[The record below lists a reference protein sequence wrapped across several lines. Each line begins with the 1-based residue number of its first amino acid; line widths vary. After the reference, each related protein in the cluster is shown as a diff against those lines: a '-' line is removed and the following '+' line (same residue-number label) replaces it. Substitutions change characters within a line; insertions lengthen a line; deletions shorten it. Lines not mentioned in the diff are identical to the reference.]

1 MVRVVATG
9 TFDIIHPGH
18 IRFLEEAKKLGDE
31 LIVIVAREKN
41 VKHKPKPIIP
51 EEQRRRVVE
60 ALKPVDKAIL
70 GDEHD
75 IFKPIMELRPDI
87 IVLGYDQHFDERKL
101 EGELRKRGLNTKVV
115 RIKVKEEC
123 EYCSST
129 KIIRRI
135 VEVVKSRLKE
145 YEEFF
150 RRRGV
155 ELRLPPK

>member
-1 MVRVVATG
+1 MVKVVATG

-41 VKHKPKPIIP
+41 VRHKPKPIIP
-51 EEQRRRVVE
+51 EEQRVRVVS

-70 GDEHD
+70 GDEND
-75 IFKPIMELRPDI
+75 IFKPIMEIKPDI
-87 IVLGYDQHFDERKL
+87 IVLGHDQHFDEEEL
-101 EGELRKRGLNTKVV
+101 EKELRKRGLNAKVV
-115 RIKVKEEC
+115 RIRAKEEC

-129 KIIRRI
+129 RIIKRI
-135 VEVVKSRLKE
+135 VDVVKSRLKE

-150 RRRGV
+150 KSRGMFKV
-155 ELRLPPK
+155 

>member
-18 IRFLEEAKKLGDE
+18 IKYLEEAKKLGDE
-31 LIVIVAREKN
+31 LIVIVARDKN

-51 EEQRRRVVE
+51 EEQRVRVVS

-75 IFKPIMELRPDI
+75 IFKPIIELKPDI
-87 IVLGYDQHFDERKL
+87 IALGYDQHFDEKKL
-101 EGELRKRGLNTKVV
+101 EEELRKRGLNTKVV
-115 RIKVKEEC
+115 RITAKEEC

-129 KIIRRI
+129 KIIKRI
-135 VEVVKSRLKE
+135 VDVVKSRLSE

-150 RRRGV
+150 RKRGM
-155 ELRLPPK
+155 L

>member
-18 IRFLEEAKKLGDE
+18 IRYLEEAKKLGDE

-51 EEQRRRVVE
+51 DEQRVRVVS

-70 GDEHD
+70 GDEND
-75 IFKPIMELRPDI
+75 IFKPIMELKPDI
-87 IVLGYDQHFDERKL
+87 IALGYDQHFDEKKL
-101 EGELRKRGLNTKVV
+101 EDELRKRGLKTKVV
-115 RIKVKEEC
+115 RIKVKENC
-123 EYCSST
+123 EFCSST
-129 KIIRRI
+129 KIIKRI
-135 VEVVKSRLKE
+135 VDVVKSRLKE

-150 RRRGV
+150 RRRGMI
-155 ELRLPPK
+155 

>member
-18 IRFLEEAKKLGDE
+18 IRYLEEAKKLGDE

-60 ALKPVDKAIL
+60 SLKPVDRAIL
-70 GDEHD
+70 GDERD
-75 IFKPIMELRPDI
+75 IFKPIMELKPDI
-87 IVLGYDQHFDERKL
+87 IVLGYDQHFDEKKL
-101 EGELRKRGLNTKVV
+101 EEELRRRGLSTRVI
-115 RIKVKEEC
+115 RITAKEEC

-129 KIIRRI
+129 RIIKRI
-135 VEVVKSRLKE
+135 VDVVKSRLKE

-150 RRRGV
+150 RSRRID
-155 ELRLPPK
+155 

>member
-41 VKHKPKPIIP
+41 VRHKPKPIIP

-60 ALKPVDKAIL
+60 ALKPVDRAIL

-75 IFKPIMELRPDI
+75 MFKPIIELKPDI
-87 IVLGYDQHFDERKL
+87 IVLGYDQHFDEKKL
-101 EGELRKRGLNTKVV
+101 EEELRKRGLNTKVV

-123 EYCSST
+123 EFCSST
-129 KIIRRI
+129 RIIKRI
-135 VEVVKSRLKE
+135 VDVVKSRLKE

-150 RRRGV
+150 RKRGI
-155 ELRLPPK
+155 E